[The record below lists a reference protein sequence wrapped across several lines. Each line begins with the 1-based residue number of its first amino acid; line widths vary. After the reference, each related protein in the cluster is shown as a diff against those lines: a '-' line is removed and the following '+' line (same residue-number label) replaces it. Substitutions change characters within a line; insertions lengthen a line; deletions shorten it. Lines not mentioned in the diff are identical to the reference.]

1 MPRADRRPRPR
12 PAATAPRRGSLWRAL
27 APVAVLALLVLVMM
41 LAGCAARTQ
50 PMGPAVQA
58 PQLTGEALVAADG
71 YALPLRVWRPEGPAR
86 AAMVAL
92 HGFNDYSRAFEE
104 AGEAWADAG
113 IATYAYDQ
121 RGFGA
126 SAAPGI
132 WPGTATL
139 IADTAAAL
147 DLVRARHPGLP
158 VYLLGESMGGAV
170 AIATLGS
177 PAAAPVDGAILIA
190 PAVWGRADMGPV
202 ERLGLWWARHVT
214 PGMTV
219 TGRGLDITPS
229 DNRDML
235 RAMGRDPLV
244 IKATRLDAL
253 SGLVDLMDRAIA
265 ETGDLAVPTLVLYGE
280 NEEILPEPSIDR
292 LVQRMPAIPRTVAF
306 YPDGY
311 HMLLR
316 DRQGAVV
323 IRDIAAWIDNQY
335 AGLPSGADRYRM
347 PDRLAAR

>member
-1 MPRADRRPRPR
+1 MPRADRRPAP
-12 PAATAPRRGSLWRAL
+12 PAQRRRSLWRAL
-27 APVAVLALLVLVMM
+27 LPVAVLALLVLAM

-58 PQLTGEALVAADG
+58 PDLTGEALIAADG
-71 YALPLRVWRPEGPAR
+71 YGMPLRVWRPDGPAR

-92 HGFNDYSRAFEE
+92 HGFNDYSRAFDE
-104 AGEAWADAG
+104 AGQAWAAAG

-126 SAAPGI
+126 TREPGI
-132 WPGTATL
+132 WPGTGTL
-139 IADTAAAL
+139 VADARAAV

-170 AIATLGS
+170 AIAALGS
-177 PAAAPVDGAILIA
+177 DDPPPVAGAILVA
-190 PAVWGRADMGPV
+190 PAVWGRADMGAV

-214 PGMTV
+214 PGLTV

-229 DNRDML
+229 DNRAML
-235 RAMGRDPLV
+235 QRMSRDPLV
-244 IKATRLDAL
+244 IKATRLDTL
-253 SGLVDLMDRAIA
+253 SGLVDLMDHAIA
-265 ETGDLAVPTLVLYGE
+265 ETADLAVPVLVLYGE
-280 NEEILPEPSIDR
+280 NEEVLPEASIDR
-292 LVQRMPAIPRTVAF
+292 LIRRLPAVPRTVAF
-306 YPDGY
+306 YPSGY

-316 DRQGAVV
+316 DRQAALVV
-323 IRDIAAWIDNQY
+323 RDIAAWIGDQY
-335 AGLPSGADRYRM
+335 ARLPSGADRDDT